1 MQSIFVHQNKT
12 AGLGHKKDRDWK
24 KETKRDIKRNT
35 DRKMHRDIIKYWLN
49 GANLYLKSVT
59 KTYKKNSTV

>member
-1 MQSIFVHQNKT
+1 
-12 AGLGHKKDRDWK
+12 
-24 KETKRDIKRNT
+24 
-35 DRKMHRDIIKYWLN
+35 MHRDIIKYWLN